1 MSKHHRTEAGTCPR
15 CRKQSLDGSLCE
27 SCAWNVQQGLAIIVN
42 WWPDLFDTFTRQTR
56 TTARTEGHGLHHES
70 PLPFDEAA
78 ATLANEIRHTLV
90 SWVLLTV
97 EEFGAQFPADRISA
111 MTEHLKRWTTR
122 LRKHDAAAE
131 YADEIARLANRV
143 VKVIDTADGQLVHV
157 PRASCIVDRDG
168 TRCGGELV
176 AAIRRDWFAESFIRC
191 RSCGQTWSAAE
202 WEPLRERSTQ
212 MDDAED
218 RALDAL
224 DEQPGPIAWATP
236 QEFAARYG
244 IEVVSV
250 YNAATKHGWNRR
262 KVGRQV
268 VYAVQDVLNWRAEKG
283 A

>member
-1 MSKHHRTEAGTCPR
+1 MSKHHRTEAGICPR

-27 SCAWNVQQGLAIIVN
+27 ACAWNIEQGLAIIVN

-70 PLPFDEAA
+70 PLPFDEGA

-97 EEFGAQFPADRISA
+97 EEFGAAVPADRISA

-122 LRKHDAAAE
+122 LRKHEAADE

-157 PRASCIVDRDG
+157 PRASCVIDRGG

-202 WEPLRERSTQ
+202 WEPLWERSMQ

-218 RALDAL
+218 RALDAF
-224 DEQPGPIAWATP
+224 DDRPGPIAWATP
-236 QEFAARYG
+236 QEYARRYG
-244 IEVVSV
+244 LAVVTI
-250 YNAATKHGWNRR
+250 YNAARRNRWERR

-268 VYAVQDVLNWRAEKG
+268 VYATVDVEAWRATMS